1 MVRLS
6 WLSLSALLPF
16 VFCEYKIALTP
27 SSGLLITEGNKTIV
41 NNTAILAGAHNTTV
55 SALRNTAQG
64 LTYAFLTPTVAKITL
79 NTSNVFHGARF
90 SASET
95 TRFYGVWEYPFN
107 NRIDNAN
114 ISFDLK
120 GVGNNVGIN
129 WCNARAPFF
138 LTSTGYGVYA
148 DTLKMGS
155 YDFTHPGDA
164 QFIFNS
170 SSLVYYIILPKD
182 EGGLKSIIEQYT
194 ELSAR
199 SEIPPTSGLGPTFWS
214 DDFTMDF
221 HGSVSNAQ
229 ENIRDVVNH
238 LYDNRIR
245 ATSIFA
251 DRPYGSG
258 NRSWGNFDFDPI
270 QYPDPVAFIQNLTD
284 VSGIDFQVW
293 IANRAQAGTK
303 IYNAS
308 KTDNWLFPDDHP
320 LGGLGEALNLS
331 IPSAYN
337 YFDESLK
344 YFASVGV
351 KGYKID
357 RGEEGEMPDYVQN
370 EQMALFL
377 DLAYDSMVGT
387 WGKSLFYNFA
397 RSAVDRSRAKTH
409 VWNGDSHANFTG
421 LAYSVSSG
429 IRSGLISFG
438 IWGSDTGG
446 YTREGVSTP
455 SPEVWARWMW
465 FSAFSPVYELMLGT
479 NHTPWYPPYDNTST
493 LAVMKQTANLH
504 ADLLP
509 YIRSY
514 TNDVSKTGRPI
525 IRALFLEAEK
535 DEKTW
540 DINDSYFFGSELL
553 VAPVVSA
560 GGSRSVYFPV
570 GPSKS
575 YLEYFNKRQIY
586 PAGTTV
592 NITSP
597 LTSIP
602 VFVKQGAII
611 PRGDIYQGNAKWI
624 EGWTPDL
631 RLELYPSFDVPESR
645 FTYYGGGAEN
655 EIILRTNKA
664 DRSATVDTGSL
675 ELNGWGVKLIW
686 YLKGAED
693 GKVMATKKR
702 SQGGLVTVTN
712 IETLF

>member
-1 MVRLS
+1 MARVTFLA
-6 WLSLSALLPF
+6 LSALLTPAL
-16 VFCEYKIALTP
+16 CDYRITLTP
-27 SSGLLITEGNKTIV
+27 SSGLLVTDGNATLV
-41 NNTAILAGAHNTTV
+41 NNTAVLVGGHNTT
-55 SALRNTAQG
+55 AEPLKNDTQG
-64 LTYAFLTPTVAKITL
+64 LTYSFLTPTVAQITL
-79 NTSNVFHGARF
+79 NTSNAFHGARF
-90 SASET
+90 STSES

-114 ISFDLK
+114 MSFDLK
-120 GVGNNVGIN
+120 GVGNNVGVN
-129 WCNARAPFF
+129 WSNARAPFF
-138 LTSTGYGVYA
+138 LTSAGYGVYA

-155 YDFTHPGDA
+155 YDFRTPGDA

-170 SSLVYYIILPKD
+170 SSLVYYIILPND
-182 EGGLKSIIEQYT
+182 GGGLKSVIEQYT

-214 DDFTMDF
+214 DDFTQDF
-221 HGSVSNAQ
+221 HGNVSNAQ
-229 ENIRDVVNH
+229 ENIQDVVNH

-258 NRSWGNFDFDPI
+258 NRSWGNFDFDPN
-270 QYPDPVAFIQNLTD
+270 QYPDPASFIKNLTE

-293 IANRAQAGTK
+293 IANRAQYGTK
-303 IYNAS
+303 LYNAS
-308 KTDNWLFPDDHP
+308 THNHWLFPDDHP
-320 LGGLGEALNLS
+320 VGGLGEALNLS
-331 IPSAYN
+331 IPTAYN

-344 YFASVGV
+344 YFSAVGV

-387 WGKSLFYNFA
+387 WGKGRFYNFA

-421 LAYSVSSG
+421 LAYSVASG

-446 YTREGVSTP
+446 YTREGALTP

-509 YIRSY
+509 YIQSY
-514 TNDVSKTGRPI
+514 TNDVSKTGLPI

-540 DINDSYFFGSELL
+540 DVNDSYFFGSEFL
-553 VAPVVSA
+553 VAPIVRA

-570 GPSKS
+570 GPSNS
-575 YLEYFNKRQIY
+575 YLEYFNKTQVY
-586 PAGTTV
+586 TAGTIA

-597 LTSIP
+597 LTSMP

-611 PRGDIYQGNAKWI
+611 PRGDVYQGNAKWI
-624 EGWTPDL
+624 QGWAPDL

-645 FTYYGGGAEN
+645 FTYYGGGAET
-655 EIILRTNKA
+655 EIVLRTNKA
-664 DRSATVDTGSL
+664 DRSATVDTGGL
-675 ELNGWGVKLIW
+675 EFNGWGVKIVW
-686 YLKGAED
+686 FLKGAEKGRIMDMKVHGD
-693 GKVMATKKR
+693 GGSLKV
-702 SQGGLVTVTN
+702 SN